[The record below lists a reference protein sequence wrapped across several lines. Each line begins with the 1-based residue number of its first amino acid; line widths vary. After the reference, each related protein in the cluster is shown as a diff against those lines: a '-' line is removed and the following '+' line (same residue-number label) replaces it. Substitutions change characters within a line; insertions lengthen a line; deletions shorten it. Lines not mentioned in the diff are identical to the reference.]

1 MTFVKFPKYAESVKW
16 KDGGSYDLNLLNYS
30 NNSKFRELA
39 KWIKTQPEWDEKP
52 EECSSGDGE

>member
-1 MTFVKFPKYAESVKW
+1 VKFPRYAESVKW